1 MQIRILE
8 DDGEKGMDGV
18 GQHDDQFLKKIES
31 TLLSQVKLQ
40 GIPNIKKVRGQ
51 ACMAGQGCLMRFAC
65 QAGLKARIFQ
75 QAPLSAKGSGC
86 ASLHVYCYLCRGC

>member
-1 MQIRILE
+1 MIFLLQIRILE

-40 GIPNIKKVRGQ
+40 GIPNIKKVRRQ
-51 ACMAGQGCLMRFAC
+51 TLSSCTLPVVSA
-65 QAGLKARIFQ
+65 
-75 QAPLSAKGSGC
+75 APDLQHES
-86 ASLHVYCYLCRGC
+86 SLHP